1 MQLKNVKIIN
11 HNETIDNA
19 NITLENG
26 IITSIEKIEG
36 TGSTVVV
43 PGFIDTHIHGFMGN
57 DFMDSAEAV
66 KTISSELAKVGTTSF
81 FATVMTA
88 SETNISKSLSEVAS
102 VAKIDTKIK
111 GIHLEGPFV
120 SVAKKGAHDENFI
133 VKPTVELLN
142 KYQEDANNLI
152 KKITFAPEVSSEEV
166 VKEMIKLGMSPTIG
180 HTNGNY
186 DEIDAAI
193 KVGANSCTHLWNAMS
208 GVANRNP
215 GAVEAI
221 LNSDDVYAELITDL
235 IHVDKEA
242 IKLSIKSKGIDKI
255 VVITD
260 SIRPSGLPDGES
272 ISGGFAINKVG
283 NKITI
288 KGTDTIAG
296 SGATMHS
303 NFQVLVELG
312 YNLNDIVAMTSYN
325 ATQNIPFDKVG
336 VIKEGF
342 AADIVVMNLD
352 FSLNE
357 VYVAGNKVN

>member
-11 HNETIDNA
+11 HNETIENA

-26 IITSIEKIEG
+26 VITSVEKIEG
-36 TGSTVVV
+36 TGSTIVV

-66 KTISSELAKVGTTSF
+66 KTISNELSKVGTTSF

-88 SETNISKSLSEVAS
+88 SSENISKSLSEVAS
-102 VAKIDTKIK
+102 VAKTDSKIK

-120 SVAKKGAHDENFI
+120 SVSKKGAHDENFI

-142 KYQEDANNLI
+142 KYQDDANKLI
-152 KKITFAPEVSSEEV
+152 RKITFAPEVSTNEI
-166 VKEMIKLGMSPTIG
+166 VKEMIALGMSPTIG

-186 DEIDAAI
+186 DEIEQAI
-193 KVGANSCTHLWNAMS
+193 KSGANSCTHLWNAMS
-208 GVANRNP
+208 GVSNRNP

-221 LNSDDVYAELITDL
+221 LNSDNVYAELITDL

-242 IKLSIKSKGIDKI
+242 IKLSIKAKGIEKI

-272 ISGGFAINKVG
+272 ISGGFAVDKVG

-303 NFQVLVELG
+303 NFVVLAGLG

-325 ATQNIPFDKVG
+325 ATQNTPIGKVG
-336 VIKEGF
+336 IIKEGF
-342 AADIVVMNLD
+342 AADLVVMNND
-352 FSLNE
+352 YSLNE